1 MHLCSLLFKLKIQ
14 LLRGVFK
21 YKFVFYSNSTT
32 AACTLLY
39 LIITALPKIISP
51 LKDLEKCSLIL
62 LLTLNL
68 VEATNSQKK
77 LILASE
83 SQQSDHG

>member
-1 MHLCSLLFKLKIQ
+1 MQSSLLKLKKPQ
-14 LLRGVFK
+14 FLRV
-21 YKFVFYSNSTT
+21 VLTILTNSTT

-51 LKDLEKCSLIL
+51 LKDLETRSLIL

-68 VEATNSQKK
+68 VEATNSEK
-77 LILASE
+77 LALSSE
-83 SQQSDHG
+83 SQ

>member
-1 MHLCSLLFKLKIQ
+1 MQSSLLKLKKPRF
-14 LLRGVFK
+14 LRV
-21 YKFVFYSNSTT
+21 VLTILTNSTT

-51 LKDLEKCSLIL
+51 LKDLETRSLIL

-68 VEATNSQKK
+68 VEATNSEK
-77 LILASE
+77 LALSSE
-83 SQQSDHG
+83 SQ